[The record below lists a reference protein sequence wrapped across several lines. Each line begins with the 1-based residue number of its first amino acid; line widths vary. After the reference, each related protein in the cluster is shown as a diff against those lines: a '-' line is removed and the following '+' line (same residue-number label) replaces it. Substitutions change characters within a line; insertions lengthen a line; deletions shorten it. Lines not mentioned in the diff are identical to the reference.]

1 MQIDAHGSRK
11 MKDMYHIGLDIGS
24 TTIKTVVADH
34 TGAML
39 FSRYERHN
47 AHISESLKMMLND
60 IQGQLGIA
68 KASIRVTGSV
78 GMGIAEKYG
87 LDFVQEVIA
96 ATTYVNRMRNGIET
110 LIDIGGEDAKIV
122 FFRNGETTDLRMNG
136 NCAGGTGA
144 FIDQMAILLDVSTD
158 ELSRLAM
165 KAERIHPI
173 ASRCGV
179 FGKTDIQ
186 NLIARNVSKEE
197 IAASIFHAVA
207 VQVVV
212 TLAHG
217 CRIGTP
223 VLLCGGPFTFLPALR
238 QAFETYL
245 HWSEN
250 DVILPENSHLLPA
263 WGAALMKDDSEAVD
277 LNGLIERLDDSA
289 ASELSHT
296 RLEALFQ
303 DEEEYH
309 NWRSRISRSSTIV
322 KESGRKREE
331 VTLGIDSGSTTTKIV
346 ILNSRNEL
354 LYTYY
359 QNNNGNPITAVRKGL
374 SQFMEECDKAG
385 TEIIITGSCATGY
398 GEDLI
403 KNAFH
408 LNTGIIETIAHYT
421 AARHVMPEVSFIL
434 DIGGQDMKA
443 IFVSGNVINRIEINE
458 ACSSGCGSFIETF
471 ARSLGY
477 TVTDFAKAA
486 CRSQHPYDLGTRCTV
501 FMNSRVKQALREGC
515 AIEDISAGLSYS
527 VIRNCL
533 YKVLKIKDIKCL
545 GNHIAVQGGTM
556 RNDAVVRAFEKL
568 TGQQVFRSD
577 YPELM
582 GAMGC
587 ALYARQYRFSAVSLN
602 EMLENAMFTT
612 EQKQCRGCENQCG
625 ITVYRFSGGNRYYSG
640 NRCERFFS
648 NKGEDCQAG
657 TNVYAQK
664 YDLLFTPIAPTQ
676 RGAMTVG
683 IPRCLNMYE
692 EFPFWQALFA
702 NAGIRV
708 RLSDPSSFK
717 TYEEEARKVMSDNIC
732 FPAKLVHSHIR
743 NLVAKQVDRIFMPF
757 VVFERKDGGV
767 NSYNCPIVSG
777 YSEVVKGTTATDI
790 PIDSPAV
797 TFKDK
802 RLLYNQCRKYLRG
815 LGIADAVIKRA
826 FAKAWDAQVNFEKR
840 LTLVNRKV
848 FEQGKA
854 ENRLTVLLAGRP
866 YHSDP
871 LIQHKVADMIAGM
884 GVNVITDDIV
894 RDMDIPMDDIH
905 FVRQWAYANRII
917 KAAKWAA
924 LQGDEVQFMQMTSF
938 GCGPDAFLT
947 DEVSYLLQRYGKTP
961 TFLKIDDVC
970 HIGSLRLRVRSVIE
984 SLKLSVSENRQKE
997 VAAFVTTPPFTK
1009 AERNRKIIAP
1019 FFTSFISPLI
1029 PPLMRLAGYDVEIL
1043 PISDAESCT
1052 WGLRYANNE
1061 VCYPATLIVGDII
1074 KAFDEGKYNPMETAV
1089 AITQTGGQCRASSYI
1104 SLIKKALVEAGFGNV
1119 PVLSLT
1125 FGSSPLGNNQSGF
1138 NINWF
1143 KMLPI
1148 VIDSLLYSDCISKF
1162 YHASVVREKEKG
1174 QAQQLKDT
1182 YLNAAKDIINRNSPK
1197 EFQICLASAAKDFDR
1212 IVRDAE
1218 HPRVGVVGEI
1228 FLKFNSFAQHNIC
1241 EWLSEKGIEVVPP
1254 LLTEFFTQG
1263 FVNYEVKQ
1271 TSGIKHKIIPNRLI
1285 HKLYDIVWQ
1294 RVERFNR
1301 TARAFRY
1308 FTPFENVFDKANK
1321 AEEVISLNARFG
1333 EGWILPAEILSL
1345 ASQNVKHI
1353 ISMQPFGCIANHIVS
1368 KGVENRIKRICPDIH
1383 ILSLDFDSGVSEV
1396 NVTNRLLLFIDNL
1409 KH

>member
-1 MQIDAHGSRK
+1 
-11 MKDMYHIGLDIGS
+11 MKDMYRIGLDIGS
-24 TTIKTVVADH
+24 TTIKAVVLNH
-34 TGAML
+34 TGEVL

-47 AHISESLKMMLND
+47 AHVSESLKQML
-60 IQGQLGIA
+60 GEVREELGIA
-68 KASIRVTGSV
+68 SASIHITGSV

-87 LDFVQEVIA
+87 LDFVQEVVA
-96 ATTYVNRMRNGIET
+96 ATRYVNRLQSGVATM
-110 LIDIGGEDAKIV
+110 IDIGGEDAKIV
-122 FFRNGETTDLRMNG
+122 FFRNGEITDLRMNG

-144 FIDQMAILLDVSTD
+144 FIDQMAILLDVPTD
-158 ELSRLAM
+158 ELSALAM

-186 NLIARNVSKEE
+186 NLIARNVSREE

-217 CRIGTP
+217 CRIDTP

-238 QAFETYL
+238 RAFMDYL
-245 HWSEN
+245 HWSES
-250 DVILPENSHLLPA
+250 DVVLPENSHLLPA
-263 WGAALMKDDSEAVD
+263 WGAALAEGGSEPVD
-277 LNGLIERLDDSA
+277 LKVLVGRLDDTFVPN
-289 ASELSHT
+289 LSPT
-296 RLEALFQ
+296 RLNALFR
-303 DEEEYH
+303 DDAEY
-309 NWRSRISRSSTIV
+309 
-322 KESGRKREE
+322 ESWKLHIAESATVRTRLGRQREE

-346 ILNSRNEL
+346 VLNNRDEL

-374 SQFMEECDKAG
+374 LQFKEECDKAG
-385 TEIIITGSCATGY
+385 TEIAITGSCATGY

-408 LNTGIIETIAHYT
+408 LGGGIIETLAHYK
-421 AARHVMPEVSFIL
+421 AAHHIMPEVSFIL

-443 IFVSGNVINRIEINE
+443 IFVSGGVINRIEINE

-477 TVTDFAKAA
+477 SVTDFAEAA
-486 CRSQHPYDLGTRCTV
+486 CRSTRPYDLGTRCTV
-501 FMNSRVKQALREGC
+501 FMNSKVKQALREGR

-533 YKVLKIKDIKCL
+533 YKVLKIKDTKCL
-545 GNHIAVQGGTM
+545 GEHIVVQGGTM
-556 RNDAVVRAFEKL
+556 KNDAVVRAFEKL
-568 TGQQVFRSD
+568 IGQKVFRSD

-587 ALYARQYRFSAVSLN
+587 ALYARQHRHSSVALN
-602 EMLENAMFTT
+602 EMLEDALFDT
-612 EQKQCRGCENQCG
+612 EQKQCRGCENQCL

-648 NKGEDCQAG
+648 NKGESCRAG
-657 TNVYAQK
+657 VNVYAQK
-664 YDLLFTPIAPTQ
+664 YDLLFARAITAE
-676 RGAMTVG
+676 RGVMTIG

-692 EFPFWQALFA
+692 EFPFWQALFV

-708 RLSDPSSFK
+708 QLSDPSSFK
-717 TYEEEARKVMSDNIC
+717 GYEEEARRVMSDNIC
-732 FPAKLVHSHIR
+732 FPAKLVHSHIQ
-743 NLVAKQVDRIFMPF
+743 NLITRRVDRIFMPF

-777 YSEVVKGTTATDI
+777 YSEVIKGTTTTDI
-790 PIDSPAV
+790 PIDSPSV

-802 RLLYNQCRKYLRG
+802 ALLYKQCRKYLCG
-815 LGIADAVIKRA
+815 LGVAEAVAKRA
-826 FAKAWDAQVNFEKR
+826 FKAACDAQTDFEQR
-840 LTLVNRKV
+840 IASVNRQV
-848 FEQGKA
+848 LAQGRSEGK
-854 ENRLTVLLAGRP
+854 LTVLLAGRP

-894 RDMDIPMDDIH
+894 REMDMQMDDVH
-905 FVRQWAYANRII
+905 FVRQWAYANRIL
-917 KAAKWAA
+917 KAAKWVA
-924 LQGDEVQFMQMTSF
+924 LQGRQVQFMQMTSF
-938 GCGPDAFLT
+938 GCGPDTFLT
-947 DEVSYLLQRYGKTP
+947 DEVACLLQRYGKTA

-970 HIGSLRLRVRSVIE
+970 HIGSLKLRVRSAIE
-984 SLKLSVSENRQKE
+984 SLKMSVLEKGQTE
-997 VAAFVTTPPFTK
+997 VAPFVTTPPYTK
-1009 AERNRKIIAP
+1009 ADRRRKIIAP

-1029 PPLMRLAGYDVEIL
+1029 PPLMRMAGYDAEIL
-1043 PISDAESCT
+1043 PISDAESCA

-1061 VCYPATLIVGDII
+1061 VCYPATLIVGDIV
-1074 KAFDEGKYNPMETAV
+1074 KAFKDGRYNPTETAV

-1125 FGSSPLGNNQSGF
+1125 FGFSPLATQQSSF

-1148 VIDSLLYSDCISKF
+1148 IVDSLLYSDCIAKF
-1162 YHASVVREKEKG
+1162 YYASVARERVKG
-1174 QAQQLKDT
+1174 QAEQLKAT
-1182 YLNAAKDIINRNSPK
+1182 YLNRAKDIIDRNAPK
-1197 EFQICLASAAKDFDR
+1197 EFLSCLEAAAEDFNLIADDS
-1212 IVRDAE
+1212 VC
-1218 HPRVGVVGEI
+1218 PRVGVVGEI

-1241 EWLSEKGIEVVPP
+1241 DWLSDRGIEVVPP
-1254 LLTEFFTQG
+1254 LLTEFFMQG

-1271 TSGIKHKIIPNRLI
+1271 DSGIKRKIVPNGVIHRL
-1285 HKLYDIVWQ
+1285 HDVVWQ

-1301 TARAFRY
+1301 VAGAFRY
-1308 FTPFENVFDKANK
+1308 FTPFESVFDKANEAK
-1321 AEEVISLNARFG
+1321 KVISLNAQFG

-1345 ASQNVKHI
+1345 ASQNVKHV

-1368 KGVENRIKRICPDIH
+1368 KGIENRIKQLYPDIR

-1396 NVTNRLLLFIDNL
+1396 NVTNRLLLFIDSL
-1409 KH
+1409 KQ

>member
-1 MQIDAHGSRK
+1 
-11 MKDMYHIGLDIGS
+11 MYRIGLDIGS
-24 TTIKTVVADH
+24 TTIKTVVLEH
-34 TGAML
+34 TGVML

-47 AHISESLKMMLND
+47 AHVLECLKKTLSNV
-60 IQGQLGIA
+60 QEKFGIV
-68 KASIRVTGSV
+68 KASIHVTGSV

-96 ATTYVNRMRNGIET
+96 ATNYVNRMRNGVET
-110 LIDIGGEDAKIV
+110 IIDIGGEDAKIV
-122 FFRNGETTDLRMNG
+122 FFKNGQVTDLRMNG

-144 FIDQMAILLDVSTD
+144 FIDQMAILLNVSTD
-158 ELSRLAM
+158 ELSTLAM
-165 KAERIHPI
+165 KTECIHPI

-179 FGKTDIQ
+179 FGKTDVQ
-186 NLIARNVSKEE
+186 NLIARNVCKEE

-217 CRIGTP
+217 CQISTP

-238 QAFETYL
+238 RAFMDYF

-250 DVILPENSHLLPA
+250 DIILPENSHLLPA
-263 WGAALMKDDSEAVD
+263 WGAALIENSSETIE
-277 LNGLIERLDDSA
+277 LSTLIERLDDSF
-289 ASELSHT
+289 ASKFSRT
-296 RLEALFQ
+296 RLEVLFQ

-309 NWRSRISRSSTIV
+309 NWKSRISESSTV
-322 KESGRKREE
+322 RKKLGRIHEE

-346 ILNSRNEL
+346 ILNNRDEL

-359 QNNNGNPITAVRKGL
+359 QNNNGDPIATVRKGL
-374 SQFMEECDKAG
+374 SQFMEECDIAG
-385 TEIIITGSCATGY
+385 TEITITGSCATGY

-408 LNTGIIETIAHYT
+408 LNIGVIETIAHYM
-421 AARHVMPEVSFIL
+421 AAHHVIPEVTFIL

-443 IFVSGNVINRIEINE
+443 IFVSENVVNRIEINE

-477 TVTDFAKAA
+477 SVTDFAKAA
-486 CRSQHPYDLGTRCTV
+486 CRSKHPYDLGTRCTV
-501 FMNSRVKQALREGC
+501 FMNSKVKQALREEC

-545 GNHIAVQGGTM
+545 GKHIVVQGGTM
-556 RNDAVVRAFEKL
+556 KNDAVVRAFEKMI
-568 TGQQVFRSD
+568 GQQVFRSD

-587 ALYARQYRFSAVSLN
+587 ALYARQHQTTSITLN
-602 EMLENAMFTT
+602 EMLRKALFTT
-612 EQKQCRGCENQCG
+612 EQKQCCGCENQCR

-648 NKGEDCQAG
+648 NKGENCQAG
-657 TNVYAQK
+657 INVYAQK
-664 YDLLFTPIAPTQ
+664 YSLLFTPIVLSG
-676 RGAMTVG
+676 RGLMTIG

-692 EFPFWQALFA
+692 EFPFWQALFV

-708 RLSDPSSFK
+708 QLSDSSSFK
-717 TYEEEARKVMSDNIC
+717 TYEKEARKVMSDNIC
-732 FPAKLVHSHIR
+732 FPAKLVHSHIQ

-757 VVFERKDGGV
+757 VVFERKDGGI

-777 YSEVVKGTTATDI
+777 YSEVVKGTVFTDI

-802 RLLYNQCRKYLRG
+802 GLLYSQCHKYLCG
-815 LGIADAVIKRA
+815 LGIPHVTIKKA
-826 FAKAWDAQVNFEKR
+826 FTKAWSAQISFEKQ
-840 LTLVNRKV
+840 LTIINRQV
-848 FEQGKA
+848 FEQKKTD
-854 ENRLTVLLAGRP
+854 NKLIVLLAGRP

-871 LIQHKVADMIAGM
+871 LIQHKVADMIVGM

-894 RDMDIPMDDIH
+894 RDMNIPMDDVH
-905 FVRQWAYANRII
+905 FVQQWAYANRIL
-917 KAAKWAA
+917 KAAKWVA
-924 LQGDEVQFMQMTSF
+924 LQGNEIQFMQMTSF

-970 HIGSLRLRVRSVIE
+970 HIGSLRLRVRSAIE
-984 SLKLSVSENRQKE
+984 SLKLSVREKE
-997 VAAFVTTPPFTK
+997 TKKVAAFVTTPPYTK
-1009 AERNRKIIAP
+1009 ADRKYKIIAP

-1029 PPLMRLAGYDVEIL
+1029 PPLMRLAGYEVEIL

-1074 KAFDEGKYNPMETAV
+1074 KAFNKGKYNPMETAV

-1104 SLIKKALVEAGFGNV
+1104 SLIKKALIEAGFQNV

-1125 FGSSPLGNNQSGF
+1125 FGFSSMENKQSGF
-1138 NINWF
+1138 CINWF

-1148 VIDSLLYSDCISKF
+1148 VIESLLYSDCISKF
-1162 YHASVVREKEKG
+1162 YYASVVREKEKG
-1174 QAQQLKDT
+1174 QAKQLKDT
-1182 YLNAAKDIINRNSPK
+1182 YLNVAKDIIRRNSPK
-1197 EFQICLASAAKDFDR
+1197 EFQTCLALAAKDFNR
-1212 IVRDAE
+1212 IIRDTE

-1228 FLKFNSFAQHNIC
+1228 FLKFHSFAQHNIC

-1254 LLTEFFTQG
+1254 LLTEFFMQG
-1263 FVNYEVKQ
+1263 FVNYKVKQ
-1271 TSGIKHKIIPNRLI
+1271 NSGIKHKIMPDGLI
-1285 HKLYDIVWQ
+1285 HKLYTMVWK
-1294 RVERFNR
+1294 RMEHFNCI
-1301 TARAFRY
+1301 AGSFQY
-1308 FTPFENVFDKANK
+1308 FTPFENIFDKADK
-1321 AEEVISLNARFG
+1321 VEKVISLNAQFG
-1333 EGWILPAEILSL
+1333 EGWMLPAEILSL
-1345 ASQNVKHI
+1345 ASQEVKHV

-1368 KGVENRIKRICPDIH
+1368 KGIENRIKRIYPDIH
-1383 ILSLDFDSGVSEV
+1383 LLSLDFDSGVSEV